1 MWPCARR
8 RWPIGAPRKRAQKLK
23 KKPGAAPV
31 LALVE
36 NPDILAN
43 LAKPGNRRP
52 KLVVGFAAET
62 ENLVAN
68 AKDKR
73 RKKGCDWMLAN
84 DVAAASGTFG
94 GEDNTIHLIDESGVE
109 AWGKLSKRDVG
120 EKLAQRIAL
129 ALNRQAAE

>member
-1 MWPCARR
+1 
-8 RWPIGAPRKRAQKLK
+8 
-23 KKPGAAPV
+23 V

-62 ENLVAN
+62 ENLIAN
-68 AKDKR
+68 AQEKR

-84 DVAAASGTFG
+84 DVAASSGTFG
-94 GEDNTIHLIDESGVE
+94 GEDNAIQLIDETGIE

-120 EKLAQRIAL
+120 ERLAQRIAL